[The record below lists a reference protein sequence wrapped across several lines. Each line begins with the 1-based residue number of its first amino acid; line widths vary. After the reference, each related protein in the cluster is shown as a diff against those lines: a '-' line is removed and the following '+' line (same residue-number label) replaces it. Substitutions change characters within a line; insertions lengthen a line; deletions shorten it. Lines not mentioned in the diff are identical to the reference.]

1 MTATLKIGFQG
12 NPGAHS
18 EQAIK
23 SSLRS
28 GIPLAA
34 GGGASQQTPQHQIV
48 PMPSTDL
55 DNLFAAITNIPQP
68 LVDLC
73 YVPLEN
79 TLSGTFSNVYE
90 MLLKYHARVH
100 V

>member
-1 MTATLKIGFQG
+1 MTQKLKIGFPG
-12 NPGAHS
+12 SPGAHS

-23 SSLRS
+23 SSLSS
-28 GIPLAA
+28 GIPLTVGCDAQL
-34 GGGASQQTPQHQIV
+34 QQYQIV

-68 LVDLC
+68 IVDLC
-73 YVPLEN
+73 YIPLEN

-90 MLLKYHARVH
+90 MLLKYHSRVN